1 MIESESLPLEL
12 AYHSVTEPA
21 ILGLLEGLEVPG
33 TNSRPPRQVDPK
45 TAAHTVQSAAFHV
58 MNSMDAMQKLRPMV
72 QSPEEAQ
79 NYNATLESV
88 HRSFAAVDDAAR
100 KRGIQ
105 VRPGDAPEDE
115 AMARNL
121 HIESL
126 RISAMLERAE
136 AAENAATRQAFLVT
150 IREIDLSLREMID
163 DWRARWDLGPPM
175 HEVPQ
180 LLGPEGEADVIEEL
194 RSSMPPGAAD
204 SIVKAN
210 QDAWRATPMRR
221 RGMEIRTGEDLA
233 HRVHVDEP
241 PVLTWVDRFRDGN
254 RGVSMAVLLPI
265 TPEYLTLDQRSEFIL
280 IIYEHMLHIVCQT
293 DEDEYPP
300 TVPNSLIAKHVREML
315 AWAAECEREHG
326 EANATHPAVIRRAAA
341 RMLTD
346 LLYRSDPG
354 ETTGPTE
361 LPN

>member
-1 MIESESLPLEL
+1 MIEIDSLPLEL

-21 ILGLLEGLEVPG
+21 VLGILEYLEVPG
-33 TNSRPPRQVDPK
+33 TNSRPPRQANPK
-45 TAAHTVQSAAFHV
+45 TAAHTVQTTAFHV
-58 MNSMDAMQKLRPMV
+58 MTSMNALETLRPMV
-72 QSPEEAQ
+72 HSPEEAQ
-79 NYNATLESV
+79 NYNDTLESV
-88 HRSFAAVDDAAR
+88 HRAFAAVDEAAG

-115 AMARNL
+115 TMARDL

-136 AAENAATRQAFLVT
+136 AAKNAATRQAFLVT

-180 LLGPEGEADVIEEL
+180 LLGPEGEAGVIEEL

-221 RGMEIRTGEDLA
+221 RGMEIRAGEDLA
-233 HRVHVDEP
+233 RRVHVDEP
-241 PVLTWVDRFRDGN
+241 PVLTRIDRFKDDN
-254 RGVSMAVLLPI
+254 RGVGLAVMLPI
-265 TPEYLTLDQRSEFIL
+265 TPEYLAMDQRDEFII
-280 IIYEHMLHIVCQT
+280 IIYEHLLHIVCQT
-293 DEDEYPP
+293 DADEYPP
-300 TVPNSLIAKHVREML
+300 TVPNALIGKHAKEML
-315 AWAAECEREHG
+315 DWAAECEQEHG

-341 RMLTD
+341 RTLAD
-346 LLYRSDPG
+346 LQDRPDPG

>member
-21 ILGLLEGLEVPG
+21 ILGLLEGLG
-33 TNSRPPRQVDPK
+33 TGTRQVDPK
-45 TAAHTVQSAAFHV
+45 TAAHTVQAAAFHV
-58 MNSMDAMQKLRPMV
+58 MTSMNALEMLRPMV
-72 QSPEEAQ
+72 HSPEEAQ
-79 NYNATLESV
+79 NYNETLESV
-88 HRSFAAVDDAAR
+88 HRAFAAVDEAAG

-115 AMARNL
+115 TMARDL

-180 LLGPEGEADVIEEL
+180 LLAPEGEASVIEEL
-194 RSSMPPGAAD
+194 RSSMPPGAGE
-204 SIVKAN
+204 SIVRAN
-210 QDAWRATPMRR
+210 MDARRATPIRR

-233 HRVHVDEP
+233 RRVHVDEP
-241 PVLTWVDRFRDGN
+241 PILTQIDGFRDGN
-254 RGVSMAVLLPI
+254 RGVGLSVMLPI
-265 TPEYLTLDQRSEFIL
+265 TPEYIANDQRDEFIV

-293 DEDEYPP
+293 EADEYPP
-300 TVPNSLIAKHVREML
+300 TVTNALIRKHAEEML
-315 AWAAECEREHG
+315 AWAAECEREPG
-326 EANATHPAVIRRAAA
+326 AAETTHPAVVRNAAERTLA
-341 RMLTD
+341 D
-346 LLYRSDPG
+346 LQDRPEPG
-354 ETTGPTE
+354 ETTGLTE

>member
-1 MIESESLPLEL
+1 MIERESLPLEL

-21 ILGLLEGLEVPG
+21 ILELLEGLG
-33 TNSRPPRQVDPK
+33 TGTRQVGHK
-45 TAAHTVQSAAFHV
+45 IATHTVQAAAFHV
-58 MNSMDAMQKLRPMV
+58 MNSMNALETLRPMV
-72 QSPEEAQ
+72 HSPDEAQ
-79 NYNATLESV
+79 NYNDTLESV
-88 HRSFAAVDDAAR
+88 HRAFAAVDEAAR
-100 KRGIQ
+100 KRGIE

-115 AMARNL
+115 TMARNL

-150 IREIDLSLREMID
+150 IREIDISLREMID

-180 LLGPEGEADVIEEL
+180 LLEPEGEAGVIKEL
-194 RSSMPPGAAD
+194 RDSMPPGAED
-204 SIVKAN
+204 SIVRAN

-221 RGMEIRTGEDLA
+221 RGMELRIGEDLA
-233 HRVHVDEP
+233 RRVRVDEP
-241 PVLTWVDRFRDGN
+241 PVLTWVDRFKDGN

-265 TPEYLTLDQRSEFIL
+265 TPEYLALDQRDEFIL
-280 IIYEHMLHIVCQT
+280 IIYEHLLHIVCQT
-293 DEDEYPP
+293 DADEYPA
-300 TVPNSLIAKHVREML
+300 TVPNSLIAKHAKEMR
-315 AWAAECEREHG
+315 AWAAECEQEHG
-326 EANATHPAVIRRAAA
+326 EANASHPAVIRRAAA